1 VAENRKPEVI
11 TRKPYESLKRIRWY
25 RHYPDC
31 LTRAMRVAYPG
42 MVMRL
47 AFQPESAGLVYGGKN
62 AMATYV
68 HLFNFTEQ
76 GLRNIKDTV
85 KRAEALKKA
94 ASEVGANLKEII
106 WTQGQYDIV
115 AIFEA
120 PDEATANSFFLN
132 VLKAGNLRSQTLRG
146 FTAAEMEKILE
157 KVA

>member
-1 VAENRKPEVI
+1 MRRPRQRTRHHQKPSRLPLVAENRKPEVI

-85 KRAEALKKA
+85 KRAEALKKG
-94 ASEVGANLKEII
+94 VF
-106 WTQGQYDIV
+106 W
-115 AIFEA
+115 IF
-120 PDEATANSFFLN
+120 S
-132 VLKAGNLRSQTLRG
+132 G
-146 FTAAEMEKILE
+146 
-157 KVA
+157 

>member
-1 VAENRKPEVI
+1 
-11 TRKPYESLKRIRWY
+11 
-25 RHYPDC
+25 
-31 LTRAMRVAYPG
+31 

-94 ASEVGANLKEII
+94 ASEVGANLKGKRSETI
-106 WTQGQYDIV
+106 TALALAGV
-115 AIFEA
+115 AQSC
-120 PDEATANSFFLN
+120 D
-132 VLKAGNLRSQTLRG
+132 
-146 FTAAEMEKILE
+146 
-157 KVA
+157 